1 MDTLINILRQYPAI
15 AIFLTVGIGFYVGK
29 IKFKSFALG
38 SVTAVLLTGL
48 VIGQL
53 DIPVSGQIKSV
64 FFMMFLFSIGYSVG
78 PKFFSSLRGSG
89 LKQGL
94 FALCVSILCFVTT
107 MIAARLMAYNVGES
121 MGLYSGAQTSS
132 SLLGVSGDA
141 ISSLN
146 MPDGEKTENLDLLTV
161 CYAVTYII
169 GTLGAVIILGNFG
182 PKLLGG
188 IDKVKEQTSLLE
200 AEMDPRAWENDP
212 ANIDAMRA
220 VAFRSYV
227 VENDYFSFPKS
238 IKDTELYL
246 SDNGLYVFID
256 RVERQ
261 GKIFRGTPTTM
272 IHKGDRLVICG
283 RREYMLDEPTYIGPE
298 ISDSELLSYP
308 VEKVPVLVVRKNID
322 GLTVDELYKRRYM
335 HGVVI
340 RTVTRDGKN
349 VEINPDTRLEKGD
362 TFVLMGRSDNLKT
375 ASDHLGHMNRPTNT
389 TDIMFTCL
397 ALAIGGFLGALSVH
411 IGSSAVS
418 FGTSGGALLSGLAL
432 GWIRSKRP
440 TFGQIPDS
448 ALWLMNHLGLNV
460 FIAIVGLQAAPQFVS
475 GLQTV
480 GVGILLAGVVVTS
493 IPLLIALWLGH
504 KVFKFNPAITLG
516 CCAGARTSTPSLGAV
531 QEAVGSTVPAMS
543 YTIAYA
549 LSQILLVIWGNL
561 GTLIQQ

>member
-1 MDTLINILRQYPAI
+1 METLINILHQYPAI
-15 AIFLTVGIGFYVGK
+15 AIFLTVGLGFYIGK
-29 IKFKSFALG
+29 IKFKSFTLG

-48 VIGQL
+48 VVGQL

-78 PKFFSSLRGSG
+78 PRFFSSLRGSG
-89 LKQGL
+89 LKQAA
-94 FALCVSILCFVTT
+94 FALCISVLCFITT
-107 MIAARLMAYNVGES
+107 MIAAKLMSYNVGES

-146 MPDGEKTENLDLLTV
+146 MPEEQKVDNLDLLTV

-188 IDKVKEQTSLLE
+188 LDKVKAQTSALE
-200 AEMDPRAWENDP
+200 TEMDRRAWESDP
-212 ANIDAMRA
+212 ANTDAMRA
-220 VAFRSYV
+220 VAFRAYI
-227 VENDYFSFPKS
+227 VENEFFSFPKTVQQ
-238 IKDTELYL
+238 TERYL
-246 SDNGLYVFID
+246 RDNGLYVFVD

-261 GKIFRGTPTTM
+261 NKILRLGPTTM
-272 IHKGDRLVICG
+272 IHIGDKIVICG
-283 RREYMLDEPTYIGPE
+283 RREYMLDEQEYIGKE
-298 ISDSELLSYP
+298 ISDSRLQSYP
-308 VEKVPVLVVRKNID
+308 VEKVPLLMVKDNID
-322 GLTVDELYKRRYM
+322 RLTIAELYQRQYM

-340 RTVTRDGKN
+340 RSVSRDGKP
-349 VEINPDTRLEKGD
+349 VDLTPEIRLEKGD
-362 TFVLMGRSDNLKT
+362 TLVLMGRSDNLRD
-375 ASDHLGHMNRPTNT
+375 ASGHLGLINRPTNT

-397 ALAIGGFLGALSVH
+397 ALAIGGFFGGLSLH

-432 GWIRSKRP
+432 GWFRSKHP

-460 FIAIVGLQAAPQFVS
+460 FIAIVGLQAAPKFVS
-475 GLQTV
+475 GLQAV
-480 GVGILLAGVVVTS
+480 GPGILAVAVVVTS
-493 IPLLIALWLGH
+493 IPLLIALFLGH

-549 LSQILLVIWGNL
+549 LSQVLLVIWGNL